1 MKERGGGDRGDR
13 DDEVTVDVVVSA
25 RTLGDVGEGNVVFGK
40 VVVGVV
46 EDEEEEE
53 DEEGEEEDGD
63 EETLIIA

>member
-40 VVVGVV
+40 VVVVV

-53 DEEGEEEDGD
+53 DEEGEEEDED